1 MKRGA
6 KRGADVRAQG
16 PGIWLSRGELAQHFE
31 LAISTGLITEGT
43 AFEKYNALGVTA
55 LSTDEFVEA
64 LGRGFGV
71 GRPLGRD
78 SIVNIK

>member
-1 MKRGA
+1 MKRGGGG
-6 KRGADVRAQG
+6 GADAHAQGQG
-16 PGIWLSRGELAQHFE
+16 PGIWLSRGELVQHFE

-43 AFEKYNALGVTA
+43 AFEKYNAGGVTA

-71 GRPLGRD
+71 GRLQY
-78 SIVNIK
+78 